1 MQFIDERIEGDI
13 SIWEP
18 LKKTKLPTFAAN
30 IKSHKM
36 TLNNNVIKIKEE
48 RKLMSRPIV
57 AARSRPEIDLSNYF
71 GEFEFSVVPKSLFS
85 ADGNLLKTSDKSV
98 IVQEI
103 EKQYPDINITSFRED
118 SDSVLIFDGMAIAN
132 RISIQKCQLKTCN
145 EFANKFIDIILKE
158 SKLFSEVRV
167 IFDRYDEK
175 SLKSKTRATRTS
187 GIQIQY
193 KIDDNTNIEHTS
205 TSKFLSHI
213 FTKRDLTRY
222 LSDKLATA
230 LSNARKRYVL
240 VHNNIAMSNISDFP
254 DDLRTHSHEEADT
267 LIILHAIDVAKK
279 NPFTQLHISCS
290 DTDVFLLLLNYY
302 QLICNSTVFRTKTR
316 DIDVGS
322 TYNNLGEEK
331 CAALLGFHSFT
342 GCDQTGKFSG
352 FSKLSCWK
360 TFVKSK
366 PSVLEAFAELGQE
379 NVDIT
384 NSSKIG
390 KGLIDFVL
398 DLYHH
403 NRPAHVNNLQSLRWY
418 LFSKFQLESFPCNMP

>member
-1 MQFIDERIEGDI
+1 
-13 SIWEP
+13 
-18 LKKTKLPTFAAN
+18 
-30 IKSHKM
+30 
-36 TLNNNVIKIKEE
+36 
-48 RKLMSRPIV
+48 
-57 AARSRPEIDLSNYF
+57 
-71 GEFEFSVVPKSLFS
+71 
-85 ADGNLLKTSDKSV
+85 
-98 IVQEI
+98 
-103 EKQYPDINITSFRED
+103 
-118 SDSVLIFDGMAIAN
+118 
-132 RISIQKCQLKTCN
+132 
-145 EFANKFIDIILKE
+145 
-158 SKLFSEVRV
+158 
-167 IFDRYDEK
+167 
-175 SLKSKTRATRTS
+175 
-187 GIQIQY
+187 
-193 KIDDNTNIEHTS
+193 
-205 TSKFLSHI
+205 
-213 FTKRDLTRY
+213 
-222 LSDKLATA
+222 
-230 LSNARKRYVL
+230 
-240 VHNNIAMSNISDFP
+240 MSNISDFP

-279 NPFTQLHISCS
+279 NPFTQLHLSCS

-302 QLICNSTVFRTKTR
+302 QLICNSTIFRTKTR

-342 GCDQTGKFSG
+342 GCHQTGKFSG

-366 PSVLEAFAELGQE
+366 PSVLEAFAKLGQE

-418 LFSKFQLESFPCNMP
+418 LFSKFQLESKKLPPTTSALHHAICRSHCISNIWKQSHMKVDNITQVMIKLQFKLPQALISRGFTRRTVFHAPAFQQNKGINRLMDIYQIWKPKL